1 MMVGGRWQVPTPGGK
16 WPVSVET
23 CLAKPNAR
31 VQASRTAATVAVMA
45 GKKQNDATQ
54 NLPPD
59 EPTQVLPKGTKT
71 GLPTRKQ
78 VELALA
84 KVAKKPT

>member
-1 MMVGGRWQVPTPGGK
+1 
-16 WPVSVET
+16 
-23 CLAKPNAR
+23 
-31 VQASRTAATVAVMA
+31 MA
-45 GKKQNDATQ
+45 GKKDTDATK

-78 VELALA
+78 VENALA
-84 KVAKKPT
+84 RIARKKT